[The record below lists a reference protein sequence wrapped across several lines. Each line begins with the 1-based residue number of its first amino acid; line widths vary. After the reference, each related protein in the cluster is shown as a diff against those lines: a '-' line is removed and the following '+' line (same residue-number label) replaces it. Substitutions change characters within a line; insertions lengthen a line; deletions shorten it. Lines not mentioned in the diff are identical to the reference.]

1 MAPRVDPRGTAMK
14 VYETEELRNLGI
26 IGHGDTGKTSLVSS
40 LLFCAGAVS
49 RFGKVDDGTTVT
61 DFDEEEIARKTS
73 ISSALCHLEWER
85 KKFNILDTPGYANFV
100 ADARAALRVCDGAL
114 LLIHAVAGVQVQ
126 TEKTW
131 KYAEE
136 HGCALMFVINVLDRE
151 RASFERTLSQIQ
163 ERFSRAAV
171 PVQIPI
177 GSEQSFRGVVDLV
190 GMRAYTWPADE
201 SGKVQEGEI
210 PADLAEGA
218 GAARQILVEPAAAR
232 GGTRMG

>member
-1 MAPRVDPRGTAMK
+1 MK
-14 VYETEELRNLGI
+14 VYDTGDIRNLGV

-40 LLFCAGAVS
+40 MLFCAGTVS

-73 ISSALCHLEWER
+73 ISSALAHLEWDK
-85 KKFNILDTPGYANFV
+85 KKFNILDTPGYANFI

-114 LLIHAVAGVQVQ
+114 LCVHGVGGVQVQ
-126 TEKTW
+126 TERVW
-131 KYAEE
+131 RYATEF
-136 HGCALMFVINVLDRE
+136 GCAVMFVINLLDRE

-177 GSEQSFRGVVDLV
+177 GAEQGFRGVVDL
-190 GMRAYTWPADE
+190 
-201 SGKVQEGEI
+201 
-210 PADLAEGA
+210 L
-218 GAARQILVEPAAAR
+218 
-232 GGTRMG
+232 RM